1 MVALLSPA
9 ECNTSRRTSSD
20 DAATTSLRA
29 FGPNRIFTWSGVTA
43 AAGTCG
49 FGAAA
54 GFGRVTGG
62 ARRAAA
68 AGVDDAAGARTA
80 RHRLTYPARAGV
92 GKFSWIPPREIALA
106 YTNTPIIS
114 YSLMVSP
121 SRTSY
126 ELQLPSELSA
136 RYWSALAGATPERL

>member
-9 ECNTSRRTSSD
+9 ECNPSRRTSSD
-20 DAATTSLRA
+20 EAATTSLRA

-43 AAGTCG
+43 AAGTFG

-80 RHRLTYPARAGV
+80 AASAPLVPNGPALWPT
-92 GKFSWIPPREIALA
+92 SH
-106 YTNTPIIS
+106 
-114 YSLMVSP
+114 SP
-121 SRTSY
+121 
-126 ELQLPSELSA
+126 A
-136 RYWSALAGATPERL
+136 